1 MLNPHDLSHVKNF
14 SFDRAFWLLEQLC
27 WPEKALPRSVKP
39 TDPHFATQVWPTCPL
54 TTPRKW
60 QENLSLAC
68 GGGSRWTVVQSL
80 RRGG

>member
-60 QENLSLAC
+60 QENVMEDL
-68 GGGSRWTVVQSL
+68 GSELGRHL
-80 RRGG
+80 RRSEK